1 MSSKLRVTNSQ
12 IIPVLFACLFLT
24 ACGSEE
30 PSRDQG
36 RELVIKAA
44 QSQRDYGREDI
55 ARLLDDGVLSESD
68 FNRSFDELKQ
78 CYEERG
84 YQVKD
89 PVVNPADGL
98 TLLFEV
104 VNSGRTAEVAQKDAL
119 DCSDPHEQLGA
130 IYTSVNP
137 QVMDEAVRKQALS
150 CIEDRGGVVYEEAAN
165 FEEMVGDPSE
175 DGGEQ
180 RRTAAQCVLES
191 VVELYPDIP
200 MLTVGY

>member
-1 MSSKLRVTNSQ
+1 MFGKQADSRSLLV
-12 IIPVLFACLFLT
+12 VFACLSLT
-24 ACGSEE
+24 ACGSEGT
-30 PSRDQG
+30 SRDQS
-36 RELVIKAA
+36 RELVLKEA

-68 FNRSFDELKQ
+68 FNRSFDDLKQ

-84 YQVKD
+84 YEVGE

-104 VNSGRTAEVAQKDAL
+104 VNSGRTTEVVQKDAL
-119 DCSDPHEQLGA
+119 DCGDPHEQLGA

-137 QVMDEAVRKQALS
+137 QIMDEAVRKQALS
-150 CIEDRGGVVYEEAAN
+150 CIEDRGGVVYEEAVN

-180 RRTAAQCVLES
+180 RRTAGQCVLES
-191 VVELYPDIP
+191 VVELHPDIP